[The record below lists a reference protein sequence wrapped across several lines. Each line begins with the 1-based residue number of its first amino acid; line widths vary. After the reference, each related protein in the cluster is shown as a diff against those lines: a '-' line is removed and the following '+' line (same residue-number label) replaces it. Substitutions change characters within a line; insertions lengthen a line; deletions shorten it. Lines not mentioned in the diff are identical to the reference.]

1 MDQYP
6 LPKLDLFATL
16 AGGKKFT
23 KLDVSQAY
31 QQLILDGD
39 SEKYLTINTHRGL
52 HRYTCLPFGVA
63 SAPAIFQRTMDTVL
77 QGISYVICYIDD
89 ILVTGADDAAHL
101 RNLAKVFQSLE
112 EHGIRMK
119 KAKCTSMKA
128 EVEYLGH
135 RVDVEGLHTTPDKLA
150 AISKALALKNVQE
163 LQSFLGLLNNY
174 GKFLHN
180 LSTTL
185 HPLN

>member
-1 MDQYP
+1 M
-6 LPKLDLFATL
+6 
-16 AGGKKFT
+16 
-23 KLDVSQAY
+23 
-31 QQLILDGD
+31 
-39 SEKYLTINTHRGL
+39 
-52 HRYTCLPFGVA
+52 
-63 SAPAIFQRTMDTVL
+63 
-77 QGISYVICYIDD
+77 
-89 ILVTGADDAAHL
+89 
-101 RNLAKVFQSLE
+101 E

-128 EVEYLGH
+128 EIEYLGH
-135 RVDVEGLHTTPDKLA
+135 RVDAEGLHTTPDKLA